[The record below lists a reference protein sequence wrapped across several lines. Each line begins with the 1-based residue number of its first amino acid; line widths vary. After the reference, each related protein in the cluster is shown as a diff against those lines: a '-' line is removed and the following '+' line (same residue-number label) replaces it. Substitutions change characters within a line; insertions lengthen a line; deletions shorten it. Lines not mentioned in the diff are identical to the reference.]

1 MNNSK
6 INLEETVVIINN
18 ESFIRHKINYNVL
31 NWENIENI
39 NGINYALIP
48 EKLRDYKVVEIPDG
62 EHFSRLFVLIRRRY
76 GFKKERLD
84 KFLGENINVPENSF
98 QISTTTSIT
107 TSNPIKSLQ
116 EIEFN
121 YHENKKIL
129 HEAINKIS
137 KEQFNDK
144 LQKVNDKSAKAII
157 NVINLVHH
165 IVNKD
170 AKIIIHNIN
179 ELPKDFSNQKALY
192 FHGIKDQSKKAII
205 FTSESE
211 NQIKV
216 YTNKDKLDLKNIL
229 DDLEIDIIAKNGPY
243 NRIFKRDINNFNNI
257 KSNNNSSEIPLV
269 DFESIIKDFNS
280 AKTNDEKT
288 EIFREFLEID
298 DDLLNLEENINFNDT
313 NSTQIFNNK
322 TFNNNINLITNP
334 QNPQNL
340 ITGKNNNQNNLL
352 RDASLSAAAGFF
364 TGLVIASVIGSGYFI
379 YKKCFKESPSKRK
392 PRNDIN
398 NVQYQEL
405 GDLNKNP

>member
-18 ESFIRHKINYNVL
+18 KFFIRHKINYNVL

-48 EKLRDYKVVEIPDG
+48 ESLKNYKIVEISDG

-76 GFKKERLD
+76 GSTRQGLD
-84 KFLGENINVPENSF
+84 EFLGENINVPENSF

-107 TSNPIKSLQ
+107 TSTSTKSLQ

-121 YHENKKIL
+121 YHANKKIL
-129 HEAINKIS
+129 HQAINKMS
-137 KEQFNDK
+137 KEQFNNK

-170 AKIIIHNIN
+170 AKIIIYNIN
-179 ELPKDFSNQKALY
+179 DLPKDFSNQKALY

-211 NQIKV
+211 NKIKV
-216 YTNKDKLDLKNIL
+216 YTNKDKLGLKEIF

-298 DDLLNLEENINFNDT
+298 DDLLNLEENINFNNT
-313 NSTQIFNNK
+313 NSTQIFNNG

-334 QNPQNL
+334 QNPQDL

-364 TGLVIASVIGSGYFI
+364 TGLVIASVIGAGYFI
-379 YKKCFKESPSKRK
+379 YKKCFKKSNPT
-392 PRNDIN
+392 N
-398 NVQYQEL
+398 NIKNVRYQEL